1 MLKDIVTSFAGRW
14 RENPARRACLV
25 NPVKYLDGKELA
37 TKYMRGYVWTN
48 ILGTS
53 YLFNRVKCESYCL
66 LWKPRALHDIAKGNI
81 NTFVFPLFHGW

>member
-1 MLKDIVTSFAGRW
+1 MPRT
-14 RENPARRACLV
+14 ACPV

-53 YLFNRVKCESYCL
+53 YLFNRVKCEAYL
-66 LWKPRALHDIAKGNI
+66 TRVRGEHQI
-81 NTFVFPLFHGW
+81 T